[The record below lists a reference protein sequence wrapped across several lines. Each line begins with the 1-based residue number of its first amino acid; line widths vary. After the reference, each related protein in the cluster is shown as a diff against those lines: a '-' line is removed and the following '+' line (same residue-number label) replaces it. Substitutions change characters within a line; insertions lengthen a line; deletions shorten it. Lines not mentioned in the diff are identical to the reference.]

1 MFTSVQS
8 TLRIILY
15 SIQRGLASGRRLLVL
30 TVFTV
35 TRLVL
40 IMKSNST
47 VYLLIVNAKNK

>member
-35 TRLVL
+35 TRLML

-47 VYLLIVNAKNK
+47 VYLLIVDAKNK